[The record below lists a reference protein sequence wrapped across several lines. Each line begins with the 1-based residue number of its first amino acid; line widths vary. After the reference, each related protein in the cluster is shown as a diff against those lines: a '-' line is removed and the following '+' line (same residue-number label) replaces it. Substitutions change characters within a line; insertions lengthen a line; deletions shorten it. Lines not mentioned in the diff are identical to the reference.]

1 MISPRP
7 LETAEQISDIAF
19 AFMGSKALF
28 TALHVGLFTAL
39 ADDGAELDAV
49 AEKTGLDPDRAT
61 TLLTALTS
69 LGLVE
74 REGSTYRNSPAAEA
88 FLVNGRKYDFGDYL
102 RLQIDKQMYPFL
114 TQLEG
119 ALTGELDPEQVSSY
133 ADWFSDPK
141 EARLYSESQ
150 HAGSL
155 GPGRSLARMVDL
167 SAARKM
173 LDVGGGTGAFS
184 ISLCKA
190 YPELSSTVLDF
201 PNVVKVGEDFVKAAG
216 LSDRVRFKGGNAL
229 EGEWPSPVDVVLM
242 SYLFSGVPGESIPGL
257 VRKAMDVLS
266 PGGHFIVHDFM
277 VEDERTGPKLAALWQ
292 LQHVAFNPKAKSI
305 TGGYVSQLM
314 KDAGFAGIEVSEMIP
329 GMTMM
334 VRGVKPAA

>member
-1 MISPRP
+1 MISPKP

-39 ADDGAELDAV
+39 ADQGARLDEV

-61 TLLTALTS
+61 TLLTALSS
-69 LGLVE
+69 LGLVD
-74 REGSTYRNSPAAEA
+74 RDGGTYRNSPAAEA

-190 YPELSSTVLDF
+190 YPELTSTVLDF
-201 PNVVKVGEDFVKAAG
+201 PNVVKVGKDFVAAAG
-216 LSDRVRFKGGNAL
+216 LSERISFQAGNAL
-229 EGEWPSPVDVVLM
+229 ESQWPKPVDVVLM
-242 SYLFSGVPGESIPGL
+242 SYLFSGVPGEAIPGL
-257 VRKAMDVLS
+257 VSGAMKVLN
-266 PGGHFIVHDFM
+266 PGGHYIVHDFM
-277 VEDERTGPKLAALWQ
+277 VEDDRTGPKLAALWQ
-292 LQHVAFNPKAKSI
+292 LQHVAFNPTAKSI
-305 TGGYVSQLM
+305 TGGFVRQEM
-314 KDAGFAGIEVSEMIP
+314 EKAGFVDVEVSEMIP

-334 VRGVKPAA
+334 VRGRKPEA